1 MKLFHKLFFTLLIL
15 PINAEALE
23 LAPLSNKSYKGDYNE
38 ISKKGVIRVLVS
50 MEVGFYQVSN
60 GKPIGIIS
68 EFLSHF
74 ERHLAKKNDHT
85 HIRIIPVSD
94 DDLIWSLKAGFGDIA
109 VGHLAITK
117 ARLRHIDFSTPTIKD
132 SEEWLITAK
141 GHAPITELADLSGK
155 EIWVKGS
162 SSYFETLQNINDQLT
177 SNNMA
182 PMDVHFLEESLGDNE
197 VLEMV
202 ENKLLPATVIEN
214 YRAILWKKI
223 IPNIQYHEEFPLKQ
237 DINIAWAVRKNSPQL
252 TNVVNQYITKI
263 KKGSFLGNL
272 IYKKYLNDEKWLAKI
287 LQTDNIDKLYELSDL
302 FKHYSSMYNLDW
314 QLTSALAYQESRL
327 DNKAVSHK
335 GAVGIMQVLPSTA
348 KDKHVQIDNI
358 YTLENNIH
366 AGIKY
371 LSFVHKRY
379 FDKPEISADDQLY
392 FSLAAYNAGPAKIR
406 RIRKKA
412 QEQGYDPNVWF
423 NNVELMALKYISK
436 EPVHYVSNISRYY
449 VIYKQIVQLKEQKEQ
464 RNALNKATFDF
475 DNI

>member
-1 MKLFHKLFFTLLIL
+1 
-15 PINAEALE
+15 
-23 LAPLSNKSYKGDYNE
+23 
-38 ISKKGVIRVLVS
+38 
-50 MEVGFYQVSN
+50 
-60 GKPIGIIS
+60 
-68 EFLSHF
+68 
-74 ERHLAKKNDHT
+74 
-85 HIRIIPVSD
+85 
-94 DDLIWSLKAGFGDIA
+94 
-109 VGHLAITK
+109 
-117 ARLRHIDFSTPTIKD
+117 
-132 SEEWLITAK
+132 
-141 GHAPITELADLSGK
+141 
-155 EIWVKGS
+155 
-162 SSYFETLQNINDQLT
+162 
-177 SNNMA
+177 
-182 PMDVHFLEESLGDNE
+182 MDVHFLEESLGDNE

-287 LQTDNIDKLYELSDL
+287 LQTDNIDKLYELSDI

-379 FDKPEISADDQLY
+379 FDKPEISADNQLY